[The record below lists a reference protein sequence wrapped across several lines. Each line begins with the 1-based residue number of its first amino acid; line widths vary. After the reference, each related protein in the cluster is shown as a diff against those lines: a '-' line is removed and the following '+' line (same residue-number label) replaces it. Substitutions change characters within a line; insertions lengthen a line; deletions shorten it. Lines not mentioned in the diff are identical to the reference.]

1 MRKKLRRFRENR
13 ESGLV
18 IERDTPLFDKIKG
31 HWNALQFG
39 RDGEIVLELACGRG
53 EYTIGMGRQFPHRN
67 FVGVDIKGSRI
78 WKGMRIARE
87 EKMPNVAF
95 LRTQIDHLDRFFS
108 PGEVHEIW
116 IVFPDPRPKK
126 SDEHRR
132 LTSMKYLEVY
142 RKVIRKGGWVHLKT
156 DNEGLFRYTIALLR
170 KTPFVSDLE
179 FTYDLYRSEYEKDH
193 YGIVTRYEQQF
204 TEQGFT
210 IKYLK
215 FRLN

>member
-13 ESGLV
+13 ESGIV

-31 HWNALQFG
+31 NWNALQFKNTAG
-39 RDGEIVLELACGRG
+39 ITLELACGRG
-53 EYTIGMGRQFPHRN
+53 EYTIGMGRLFPGRN
-67 FVGVDIKGSRI
+67 FIGVDIKGSRI
-78 WKGMRIARE
+78 WKGMRAARE
-87 EKMPNVAF
+87 EQLENVAF

-132 LTSMKYLEVY
+132 LTSIKYLDVY
-142 RKVIRKGGWVHLKT
+142 RSVIRKGGWVHLKT
-156 DNEGLFRYTIALLR
+156 DNDGLFQYTLDLLSGQS
-170 KTPFVSDLE
+170 FVSDLRY
-179 FTYDLYRSEYEKDH
+179 TYDLYDSEYKDDH
-193 YGIVTRYEQQF
+193 FGIVTRYEKEF
-204 TEQGFT
+204 GEQGFT